1 MSHIP
6 FHPAVGFGD
15 LLPGSFAVPA
25 NPIRDA
31 GTALVPTN
39 FAVTGNRPYRVPGI
53 GELLSAK
60 FTVPQNP
67 LRNTLV
73 NGWSGTAPKLSG
85 CGCSGGGCGCGGH
98 GMGDLSDFTAWLQT
112 ASVGGVPNWL
122 IYGGAAVAAWMI
134 FMPGG
139 SEYRTKSRALRS
151 QYRGYRRAS
160 RSAGSTLSDV

>member
-15 LLPGSFAVPA
+15 LLPGSYAVPA

-53 GELLSAK
+53 GELLAAK

-73 NGWSGTAPKLSG
+73 NGWSGVASGG
-85 CGCSGGGCGCGGH
+85 CGCSGSKSGGCSCGSH
-98 GMGDLSDFTAWLQT
+98 GMGDLSDWLTTTQGGLPMWAWLAGGFAIGYVMTQSPKRHRT
-112 ASVGGVPNWL
+112 A
-122 IYGGAAVAAWMI
+122 
-134 FMPGG
+134 
-139 SEYRTKSRALRS
+139 
-151 QYRGYRRAS
+151 RGIPQ
-160 RSAGSTLSDV
+160 

>member
-15 LLPGSFAVPA
+15 LLPGSYAVPQ

-73 NGWSGTAPKLSG
+73 NGWSGVAKPTGG
-85 CGCSGGGCGCGGH
+85 CGCAGGGCGCGGH
-98 GMGDLSDFTAWLQT
+98 GMGDLSDFTDWLQT
-112 ASVGGVPNWL
+112 SSVGGLPNWL

-139 SEYRTKSRALRS
+139 SDYRQQSRALRS

-160 RSAGSTLSDV
+160 RSASASLSQV